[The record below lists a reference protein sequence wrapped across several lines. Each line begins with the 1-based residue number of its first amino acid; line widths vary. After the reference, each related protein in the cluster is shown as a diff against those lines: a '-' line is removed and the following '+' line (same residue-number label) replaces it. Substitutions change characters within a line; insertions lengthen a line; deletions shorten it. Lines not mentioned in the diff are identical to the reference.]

1 MSCIKVSLKTDCMV
15 NPPDGMDTSN
25 CFLCQNGM
33 YENQILNG
41 DLANS
46 TIENGRYQDT
56 VFGYWNETSKTV
68 YLTIGL
74 VGILTCSYY
83 IR

>member
-1 MSCIKVSLKTDCMV
+1 MSCVKVSLKTDCMV
-15 NPPDGMDTSN
+15 NPPDGNTSN
-25 CFLCQNGM
+25 CFLCQNTL

-46 TIENGRYQDT
+46 TFENGRYQDT

-74 VGILTCSYY
+74 VGLLTCSYY